1 MALGI
6 LAILAVLLASV
17 AHADPCG
24 PSLAEVKRAARS
36 QAGLDGDVRWRRRAR
51 LAGLMPWLTLRG
63 ARTTDWEDDRL
74 YAEPPDEVGNRVVFE
89 ARLSWRLDR
98 LVYDPSEPRL
108 AGLEHEHARA
118 RTALDIEM
126 TTLYFRWRRAALAA
140 ESAVDDAPDKQLDA
154 EEAWAQIEARTG
166 QKLADR
172 GWRCPNSFEGP

>member
-1 MALGI
+1 
-6 LAILAVLLASV
+6 VLLASV
-17 AHADPCG
+17 AHADPCA

-36 QAGLDGDVRWRRRAR
+36 QAGLDEDVRWRRRAR

-108 AGLEHEHARA
+108 AGIEHDHARA

-140 ESAVDDAPDKQLDA
+140 AVTTDEPSEDAAAKQLDA

-166 QKLADR
+166 HKLADR
-172 GWRCPNSFEGP
+172 GWRCPNSIEGP